1 MSVSWGFIFIV
12 VGGRVIIRLLE
23 WIGTSSIFIVILWKD
38 DYKAAGM
45 EMDEFYFYCYFVE
58 GRL

>member
-1 MSVSWGFIFIV
+1 LW
-12 VGGRVIIRLLE
+12 GGRVIIRLLE

-45 EMDEFYFYCYFVE
+45 DRDKFYFYCYFVE
-58 GRL
+58 G

>member
-12 VGGRVIIRLLE
+12 VGWKGDYKVVGMDRDKFY
-23 WIGTSSIFIVILWKD
+23 FIVILWKY

-45 EMDEFYFYCYFVE
+45 EMDEFY
-58 GRL
+58 

>member
-1 MSVSWGFIFIV
+1 M
-12 VGGRVIIRLLE
+12 IIRLLE

-45 EMDEFYFYCYFVE
+45 DRDEFYLFIVI
-58 GRL
+58 

>member
-12 VGGRVIIRLLE
+12 VGWKGDYKVVGMDRDKFY
-23 WIGTSSIFIVILWKD
+23 FIVILWKY

-58 GRL
+58 VRL